1 MRRSTASNSTN
12 TSPAPVGDASAFAG
26 CDLREDRLEAAAAPF
41 AYRINREMPDRLIS
55 VKRLAD
61 RKAIKTDRTFFRGII
76 MSVASVMVYVD
87 SEQQEAGQVA
97 VAGGIA
103 KTFGAAVLGISAVA
117 VEPPFVAEGV
127 IIEQTTE
134 EDLKR
139 IKAMLSAKEAWFKR
153 VTGLPSET
161 VEWRWALQYPT
172 DFLVEQ
178 ARAADLVI
186 VKRRTHTASHY
197 RFFDPA
203 GAMLRMGRPTLS
215 VPERVT
221 KLSGDRIVV
230 GWKDTREARLAVRD
244 AMPFLTRASQ
254 VTIAEI
260 CTSDEQDAARKRVR
274 DVAGYLQ
281 RHGVQCQNEIRVH
294 TAEPDGGYLIR
305 LASELDADLI
315 VAGGYG
321 HSRLGEWIFGG
332 MTETLLQQAPVCLLM
347 SH

>member
-1 MRRSTASNSTN
+1 
-12 TSPAPVGDASAFAG
+12 
-26 CDLREDRLEAAAAPF
+26 
-41 AYRINREMPDRLIS
+41 
-55 VKRLAD
+55 
-61 RKAIKTDRTFFRGII
+61 

-103 KTFGAAVLGISAVA
+103 RTFGAAILGVSAVA

-134 EDLKR
+134 DDIKR
-139 IKAMLSAKEAWFKR
+139 IKATLSAKEAWFRR
-153 VTGLPSET
+153 VAGLPSGT
-161 VEWRWALQYPT
+161 VEWRWALDYPT

-186 VKRRTHTASHY
+186 VKRRPLTASHSH
-197 RFFDPA
+197 FLDPA

-221 KLSGDRIVV
+221 ELSGDRIVV

-260 CTSDEQDAARKRVR
+260 CASSEQDAARKRVR

-281 RHGVQCQNEIRVH
+281 RHGVQCQHEIRVH
-294 TAEPDGGYLIR
+294 TAEPDGGYLVR
-305 LASELDADLI
+305 LAAEVGADLI
-315 VAGGYG
+315 VTGGYG

-332 MTETLLQQAPVCLLM
+332 MTQTLLEQAPVCLLM

>member
-1 MRRSTASNSTN
+1 
-12 TSPAPVGDASAFAG
+12 
-26 CDLREDRLEAAAAPF
+26 
-41 AYRINREMPDRLIS
+41 
-55 VKRLAD
+55 
-61 RKAIKTDRTFFRGII
+61 

-97 VAGGIA
+97 VARGIA
-103 KTFGAAVLGISAVA
+103 RTFEAAVLGVSAVA

-127 IIEQTTE
+127 IIEQTAE
-134 EDLKR
+134 EDIKR
-139 IKAMLSAKEAWFKR
+139 IKATLSAKEAWFKR
-153 VTGLPSET
+153 VLGTAGET
-161 VEWRWALQYPT
+161 AEWRWALDYPT

-186 VKRRTHTASHY
+186 LKRRPHTSSHSH
-197 RFFDPA
+197 FFDPA
-203 GAMLRMGRPTLS
+203 GAMLRMGRPTLW
-215 VPERVT
+215 VPESVT
-221 KLSGDRIVV
+221 ELSGDRIVV

-260 CTSDEQDAARKRVR
+260 CTPSDQDAARKRVR

-281 RHGVQCQNEIRVH
+281 RHGVQCQHEIRVH
-294 TAEPDGGYLIR
+294 TAEPDGGYLVR
-305 LASELDADLI
+305 LASELGADLI
-315 VAGGYG
+315 VTGGYG

-332 MTETLLQQAPVCLLM
+332 MTLSLLQQAPVCLLM

>member
-1 MRRSTASNSTN
+1 
-12 TSPAPVGDASAFAG
+12 
-26 CDLREDRLEAAAAPF
+26 
-41 AYRINREMPDRLIS
+41 
-55 VKRLAD
+55 
-61 RKAIKTDRTFFRGII
+61 

-97 VAGGIA
+97 VAGA
-103 KTFGAAVLGISAVA
+103 VARTFGAAVLGVSAVA
-117 VEPPFVAEGV
+117 VEPPFAAEGV
-127 IIEQTTE
+127 VIEQTTQ
-134 EDLKR
+134 EDIKR
-139 IKAMLSAKEAWFKR
+139 LEATLSAKEAWFKK
-153 VTGLPSET
+153 VLGLPSEA
-161 VEWRWALQYPT
+161 VEWRWALDYPT

-186 VKRRTHTASHY
+186 VKRWPHTARHTH
-197 RFFDPA
+197 FLDPA

-221 KLSGDRIVV
+221 ELSGDRIVV

-260 CTSDEQDAARKRVR
+260 CTSSDQDAARRRLR
-274 DVAGYLQ
+274 DVAGYLR
-281 RHGVQCQNEIRVH
+281 RHGVQCQHEIRVH
-294 TAEPDGGYLIR
+294 TAEPDGDYLVR
-305 LASELDADLI
+305 LASEVGADLI

-332 MTETLLQQAPVCLLM
+332 MTQTLLQQAPVCLLM